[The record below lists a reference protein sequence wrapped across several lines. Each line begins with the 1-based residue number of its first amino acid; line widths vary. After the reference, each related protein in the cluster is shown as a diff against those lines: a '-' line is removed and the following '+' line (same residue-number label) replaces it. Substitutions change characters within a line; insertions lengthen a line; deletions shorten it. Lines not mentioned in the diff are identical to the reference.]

1 MGDGLANPCY
11 GNADKAQLESV
22 GTFVDPRSL
31 YLARIKDRSGDT
43 AVAKTASAD
52 EYISRQ
58 AAWETIPDQY
68 QDIPHWGDP
77 NNLYWLAKKDYSC
90 ASGITPVIVGILNSS
105 WMLPTSYPFHKQIL
119 GNPSP
124 DTNLSGKMR
133 IQ

>member
-77 NNLYWLAKKDYSC
+77 NNLYWLAKKRLFLCFRYNPCHSRNIKLLMD
-90 ASGITPVIVGILNSS
+90 ASYL
-105 WMLPTSYPFHKQIL
+105 LPFP
-119 GNPSP
+119 
-124 DTNLSGKMR
+124 
-133 IQ
+133 